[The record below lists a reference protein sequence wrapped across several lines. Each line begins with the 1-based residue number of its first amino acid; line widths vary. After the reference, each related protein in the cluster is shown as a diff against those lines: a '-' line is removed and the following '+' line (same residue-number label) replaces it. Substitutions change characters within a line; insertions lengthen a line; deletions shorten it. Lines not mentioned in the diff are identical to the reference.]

1 MACDTPLI
9 VIAAG
14 GDGSRIGGAKPE
26 RVLDGQR
33 LIDRM
38 ILWASQK
45 TDAIALA
52 IRDCDGDW
60 GTGVPLLRDPYVDIG
75 PISALASALHEAHRR
90 DRKTVLLIGCDLP
103 FLPDDLIPRL
113 SAVLA
118 ENGVSMPLS
127 HGRVHP
133 MAALWR
139 TDPAPLDQWIKQ
151 GGQSM
156 WRYARDIGMV
166 EVLWEETPDPF
177 TNINDLEALARAE
190 QHLKTRCS

>member
-1 MACDTPLI
+1 MACERPLI

-14 GDGSRIGGAKPE
+14 GDGCRIGGAKPE
-26 RVLDGQR
+26 RLLGGQR

-38 ILWASQK
+38 VFWANQQ

-52 IRDCDGDW
+52 VRDGNEDW
-60 GTGVPLLRDPYVDIG
+60 GTGLPLLYDRYDHIG
-75 PISALASALHEAHRR
+75 PISALASALHEAQRMA
-90 DRKTVLLIGCDLP
+90 RKTVLLIGCDLP

-127 HGRVHP
+127 QGRVHP

-139 TDPAPLDQWIKQ
+139 TEPVRLDQWIQQ

-156 WRYARDIGMV
+156 WRYARDIGMAD
-166 EVLWEETPDPF
+166 VLWTETPDPF
-177 TNINDLEALARAE
+177 TNINDLDALARAE
-190 QHLKTRCS
+190 QQLKTRYS

>member
-1 MACDTPLI
+1 MACERPLI

-26 RVLDGQR
+26 RMLGGQR

-38 ILWASQK
+38 VFWANQQ

-52 IRDCDGDW
+52 VRDGNEDW
-60 GTGVPLLRDPYVDIG
+60 GTGLPLLYDRYDHIG
-75 PISALASALHEAHRR
+75 PISALASALHEAQRMA
-90 DRKTVLLIGCDLP
+90 RKTVLLIGCDLP

-127 HGRVHP
+127 QGRLHP

-139 TDPAPLDQWIKQ
+139 TEPARLDQWIQQ

-156 WRYARDIGMV
+156 WRYARDIGMAD
-166 EVLWEETPDPF
+166 VLWTETPDPF
-177 TNINDLEALARAE
+177 TNINDLDALARAE
-190 QHLKTRCS
+190 QQFKTRYS

>member
-1 MACDTPLI
+1 ML
-9 VIAAG
+9 G
-14 GDGSRIGGAKPE
+14 
-26 RVLDGQR
+26 GQR

-38 ILWASQK
+38 VFWANQQ

-52 IRDCDGDW
+52 VRDGNEDW
-60 GTGVPLLRDPYVDIG
+60 GTGLPLLYDRYDHIG
-75 PISALASALHEAHRR
+75 PISALASALHEAQRMA
-90 DRKTVLLIGCDLP
+90 RKTVLLIGCDLP

-127 HGRVHP
+127 QGRLHP

-139 TDPAPLDQWIKQ
+139 TEPARLDQWIQQ

-156 WRYARDIGMV
+156 WRYARDIGMAD
-166 EVLWEETPDPF
+166 VLWTETHDPF
-177 TNINDLEALARAE
+177 TNINDLDALARAE
-190 QHLKTRCS
+190 QQFKTRYS

>member
-1 MACDTPLI
+1 LACERPLI

-26 RVLDGQR
+26 RMLGGQR

-38 ILWASQK
+38 VLWANQQ

-52 IRDCDGDW
+52 VRNGDGDW
-60 GTGVPLLRDPYVDIG
+60 GTGLPLLYDRYDHIG
-75 PISALASALHEAHRR
+75 PISALASALHEAQRMA
-90 DRKTVLLIGCDLP
+90 RKTVLLIGCDLP

-127 HGRVHP
+127 QGRLHP

-139 TDPAPLDQWIKQ
+139 TEPARLDQWIQ
-151 GGQSM
+151 TGGQSM
-156 WRYARDIGMV
+156 WRYARDIGMA
-166 EVLWEETPDPF
+166 EVLWTETPDPF
-177 TNINDLEALARAE
+177 TNINDLDALARAE
-190 QHLKTRCS
+190 QHFKTQYS

>member
-1 MACDTPLI
+1 MACERPLI

-26 RVLDGQR
+26 RMLGGQR

-38 ILWASQK
+38 VFWANQQ

-52 IRDCDGDW
+52 VRDGNEDW
-60 GTGVPLLRDPYVDIG
+60 GTGLPLLYDRYDHIG
-75 PISALASALHEAHRR
+75 PISALASALHEAQRMA
-90 DRKTVLLIGCDLP
+90 RKTVLLIGCDLP

-127 HGRVHP
+127 QGRLHP

-139 TDPAPLDQWIKQ
+139 TEPARLDQWIQQ

-156 WRYARDIGMV
+156 WRYARDIGMAD
-166 EVLWEETPDPF
+166 VLWTETPDPF
-177 TNINDLEALARAE
+177 TNINDLDALARAE
-190 QHLKTRCS
+190 QQLITRYS

>member
-1 MACDTPLI
+1 MACERPLI

-14 GDGSRIGGAKPE
+14 GDGSRIGGSKPE
-26 RVLDGQR
+26 RMLGGQR

-38 ILWASQK
+38 VFWANQQ

-52 IRDCDGDW
+52 VRDGNEDW
-60 GTGVPLLRDPYVDIG
+60 GTGLPLLYDRYDHIG
-75 PISALASALHEAHRR
+75 PISALASALHEAQRMA
-90 DRKTVLLIGCDLP
+90 RKTVLLIGCDLP
-103 FLPDDLIPRL
+103 FLPDDLISRL

-127 HGRVHP
+127 QGRVHP

-139 TDPAPLDQWIKQ
+139 TEPARLDQWIQQ

-156 WRYARDIGMV
+156 WRYARDIGMAD
-166 EVLWEETPDPF
+166 VLWTETPDPF
-177 TNINDLEALARAE
+177 TNINDLDALARAE
-190 QHLKTRCS
+190 QQFKTRYS

>member
-1 MACDTPLI
+1 MACERPLI

-14 GDGSRIGGAKPE
+14 GDGSRIGGSKPE
-26 RVLDGQR
+26 RMLGGQR

-38 ILWASQK
+38 VFWANQQ

-52 IRDCDGDW
+52 VRDGNEDW
-60 GTGVPLLRDPYVDIG
+60 GTGLPLLYDRYDHIG
-75 PISALASALHEAHRR
+75 PISALASALHEAQRMA
-90 DRKTVLLIGCDLP
+90 RKSVLLIGCDLP
-103 FLPDDLIPRL
+103 FLPDDLISRL

-127 HGRVHP
+127 QGRVHP

-139 TDPAPLDQWIKQ
+139 TEPARLDQWIQQ

-156 WRYARDIGMV
+156 WRYARDIGMAD
-166 EVLWEETPDPF
+166 VLWTETHDPF
-177 TNINDLEALARAE
+177 TNINDLDALARAE
-190 QHLKTRCS
+190 QQFKTRYS

>member
-1 MACDTPLI
+1 MACERPLI

-14 GDGSRIGGAKPE
+14 GDGSRIGGSKPE
-26 RVLDGQR
+26 RMLGGQR

-38 ILWASQK
+38 VFWANQQ

-52 IRDCDGDW
+52 VRDGNEDW
-60 GTGVPLLRDPYVDIG
+60 GTGLPLLYDRYDHIG
-75 PISALASALHEAHRR
+75 PISALASALHEAQRMA
-90 DRKTVLLIGCDLP
+90 RKTVLLIGCDLP

-127 HGRVHP
+127 QGRVHP

-139 TDPAPLDQWIKQ
+139 TEPARLDQWIQQ

-156 WRYARDIGMV
+156 WRYARDIGMAD
-166 EVLWEETPDPF
+166 VLWTETPDPF
-177 TNINDLEALARAE
+177 TNINDLDALARAE
-190 QHLKTRCS
+190 QQFKTRYS

>member
-1 MACDTPLI
+1 LACERPLI

-14 GDGSRIGGAKPE
+14 GDGSRIGGSKPE
-26 RVLDGQR
+26 RMLGGQR

-38 ILWASQK
+38 VFWANQQ

-52 IRDCDGDW
+52 VRDGNEDW
-60 GTGVPLLRDPYVDIG
+60 GTGLPLLYDRYDHIG
-75 PISALASALHEAHRR
+75 PISALASALHEAQRMA
-90 DRKTVLLIGCDLP
+90 RKTVLLIGCDLP
-103 FLPDDLIPRL
+103 FLPDDLISRL

-127 HGRVHP
+127 QGRVHP

-139 TDPAPLDQWIKQ
+139 TEPARLDQWIQQ

-156 WRYARDIGMV
+156 WRYARDIGMAD
-166 EVLWEETPDPF
+166 VLWTETPDPF
-177 TNINDLEALARAE
+177 TNINDLDALARAE
-190 QHLKTRCS
+190 QQFKTRYS